1 MARVDRVSIAETW
14 PETWKGF
21 VDDAAIFPP
30 GNVPL
35 EPALTEHLARSGTW
49 YADLVGPFV
58 INDVRLPEMLEV
70 IGTLDEPEED
80 GVAVEMTS
88 PLRTSVVVT
97 GGAGAIRPAATWATR
112 SGQLRLAALETV
124 LRDPDDLPTTARRV
138 AAAIDECRGEGV
150 LADDTRIYVELPHE
164 AGGRAGWMAAA
175 DIVAEEGF
183 RLKFRTGGA
192 DESMFPAPHALASWI
207 SAALDREVPFKCTAG
222 LHAAVRHD
230 DVGDSGTGL
239 THHGFLN
246 VLLAT
251 RASLDGESVPEVAEL
266 LDTRDRDA
274 LVARARDLGDALRR
288 TRNWFTSFGCCSVLE
303 PLEELIDLGLV
314 EPPHDADEASRP

>member
-1 MARVDRVSIAETW
+1 MATVDLVSIGETW
-14 PETWKGF
+14 AGI

-35 EPALTEHLARSGTW
+35 EPALTEHLARTGVW

-58 INDVRLPEMLEV
+58 VNDVRLPELLEV
-70 IGTLDEPEED
+70 IAGLDEPEED
-80 GVAVEMTS
+80 GVAVEMAA
-88 PLRTSVVVT
+88 PLRASVVVT

-112 SGQLRLAALETV
+112 SGQLRLSALETV
-124 LRDPDDLPTTARRV
+124 LRDPDDLATTARRV
-138 AAAIDECRGEGV
+138 AAAIDECRSEGV
-150 LADDTRIYVELPHE
+150 LADNARVHVELPHE
-164 AGGRAGWMAAA
+164 AAGRAGWMAAA

-192 DESMFPAPHALASWI
+192 DASMFPAPHALASWI

-222 LHAAVRHD
+222 LHEAVRHD
-230 DVGDSGTGL
+230 DPETGFA
-239 THHGFLN
+239 HHGFLN

-251 RASLDGESVPEVAEL
+251 RASLDGASIPEVAEL
-266 LDTRDRDA
+266 LDTRDREA
-274 LVARARDLGDALRR
+274 LAARAHELGDALRR

-303 PLEELIDLGLV
+303 PLEDLVDLGLV
-314 EPPHDADEASRP
+314 APPRDADEASRP